1 MCWPARGQRQEQ
13 GREGSASHLSELLRH
28 SFATRSPDGRLL
40 VSDRQGSSTMLSG
53 HHLDIPQSQPETK
66 GERVYEVEVVEL
78 PCRREARLMAFGVNP
93 SE

>member
-1 MCWPARGQRQEQ
+1 
-13 GREGSASHLSELLRH
+13 
-28 SFATRSPDGRLL
+28 